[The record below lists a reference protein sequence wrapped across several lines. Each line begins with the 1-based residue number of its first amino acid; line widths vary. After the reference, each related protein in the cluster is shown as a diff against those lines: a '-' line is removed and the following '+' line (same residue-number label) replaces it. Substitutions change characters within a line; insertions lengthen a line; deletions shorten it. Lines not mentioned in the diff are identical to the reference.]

1 VGHWDTCHP
10 STSNNLFFS
19 TFLLP
24 HSGAR
29 KVWRQS
35 LMSNVFR
42 ILHTAVIKIS
52 LFFIL
57 LKKMKKVY
65 HIFCN
70 SIYLTPFCY
79 FRVWIVLFRCHFVPL
94 LAPNPGDAT
103 AKPTP
108 IPLTLLTLLTQL
120 NVLTLMYLATYIGGH
135 LCSSRLWFVCQFSFH
150 NIKKRNH
157 EMSIMADIFM
167 HWRFSLLFSPH
178 LKCFCFIL

>member
-1 VGHWDTCHP
+1 MSSGFCILQLLKLVY
-10 STSNNLFFS
+10 FS
-19 TFLLP
+19 FC
-24 HSGAR
+24 
-29 KVWRQS
+29 W
-35 LMSNVFR
+35 
-42 ILHTAVIKIS
+42 
-52 LFFIL
+52 
-57 LKKMKKVY
+57 KKMKRVY

-79 FRVWIVLFRCHFVPL
+79 FCVWLVLFRCHFVPL

-120 NVLTLMYLATYIGGH
+120 NVLTLMYLATYTGGH